1 MVDIFVN
8 VTYYI
13 IKFSNIQLKG
23 GSFVDL
29 SDRQKQIIDI
39 VKEFGPISGE
49 QIADQLGLSRA
60 TLRPDLSVLSL
71 TKMLIAKPKVGYIY
85 NKNYVTP
92 FVISEISQK
101 KVAEVMSIP
110 VIIKQETSIQEAI
123 NQIFLEDV
131 GSLYITENNQLVGI
145 VSRKDL
151 LKATLAGN
159 KLDDIPVSV
168 VMTRMPNIITINH
181 DNTVNEATHKLIMHK
196 IDSLPVLK
204 ETAEKSFPQIVG
216 KFSKTVTTRLLLQ
229 VLENE
234 I

>member
-1 MVDIFVN
+1 M
-8 VTYYI
+8 
-13 IKFSNIQLKG
+13 
-23 GSFVDL
+23 DL

-39 VKEFGPISGE
+39 VKESSGPISGE
-49 QIADQLGLSRA
+49 QIAEQVGLSRA
-60 TLRPDLSVLSL
+60 TLRPDLSVLTL

-92 FVISEISQK
+92 FVISEVSQK
-101 KVAEVMSIP
+101 KVEEVMSIP

-168 VMTRMPNIITINH
+168 VMSRMPNIITINY
-181 DNTVNEATHKLIMHK
+181 DSTVDEATHKLIMHK

-204 ETAEKSFPQIVG
+204 EAAEESFPKIVG
-216 KFSKTVTTRLLLQ
+216 KFSKTVTTGLLLQ